1 MVLNPSGSLTQGA
14 KARLETPAI
23 PFIDSGYCLT
33 WFYHML
39 GPDIGKLNVY
49 VKAGNRRGLA
59 WSFGENVGDIWNEAE
74 VTIKRISDLTNF
86 TIVFEGYFLSLTD

>member
-1 MVLNPSGSLTQGA
+1 LFNKAGA

-23 PFIDSGYCLT
+23 PFTQSGYCLS

-39 GPDIGKLNVY
+39 GPDIGKLNIY

-59 WSFGENVGDIWNEAE
+59 WSFGENLGDIWNEAE
-74 VTIKRISDLTNF
+74 ITIKKNF
-86 TIVFEGYFLSLTD
+86 RLYKFHY